1 MYEKILV
8 PLDGSPRAE
17 EILPHVVDLAS
28 KYGSSIM
35 LLQVVEVKMVGNGVE
50 FMPLSEG
57 WELIRKGMEE
67 ERRKAETYLNGTRFR
82 LQAKGLEVQTRTAC
96 GPVVEAIISTAI
108 KEDIH
113 LIAMASHGRTGA
125 ARVFYGSVASGV
137 LHRVDR
143 PLLLVRSASRE

>member
-17 EILPHVVDLAS
+17 GVLPHVVDLAS
-28 KYGSSIM
+28 KYGSSVM
-35 LLQVVEVKMVGNGVE
+35 LLQVVEIKMVRNGVE

-57 WELIRKGMEE
+57 WELMRKGMEE
-67 ERRKAETYLNGTRFR
+67 EHRKAETYLNGIRFR
-82 LQAKGLEVQTRTAC
+82 LRAKGLEVQTRTAY
-96 GPVVEAIISTAI
+96 GPVVEAIISTAV
-108 KEDIH
+108 KEDIR
-113 LIAMASHGRTGA
+113 LIAMASHGRTGP

-143 PLLLVRSASRE
+143 PLLLVRSAARE